1 MLVCEA
7 IYGCKR
13 GSEIAA
19 FLMQAMGQ
27 PCPCK
32 RDLPCPL
39 LPKDEEVVDLP
50 TPRRMR
56 PPDVELIV

>member
-13 GSEIAA
+13 GGELAA
-19 FLMQAMGQ
+19 FLAQAMGQ

-39 LPKDEEVVDLP
+39 LPKDEEVDVP
-50 TPRRMR
+50 APRTG
-56 PPDVELIV
+56 PPDVELVV